1 MARKT
6 NVGNAAAVVGVSD
19 GSALHC
25 ASTQELIAEIRRR
38 SLGCMVVCIRAEED
52 GDAWHYGLKGSPIL
66 LGAMSAALSL
76 KTSQKLGEEG
86 SARDEVGSAK

>member
-6 NVGNAAAVVGVSD
+6 NGENSVNTVGVAD
-19 GSALHC
+19 GAQLHC

-76 KTSQKLGEEG
+76 KTSQKLGEQNG
-86 SARDEVGSAK
+86 AAGAAV